1 MVNESDIR
9 LAHRLA
15 DLADALAMEF
25 FGRRPAARHK
35 EDGSPVSEADLAVE
49 KAMLAVLAEERPG
62 DAVLSEES
70 GTLGTASRRRWILDP
85 IDGTIPFLAGR
96 RDWGTHVALEVE
108 GELRVAV
115 LSRPTEGV
123 RWWAA
128 RGRGAFASAR
138 GGPLPASRPLRVPQA
153 PGPLSAARVGGF
165 LMPDSPVEPVRGR
178 MRWIDSSVSL
188 VADLLE
194 GRAEGLVDEGGHV
207 WDRAPA
213 ALLVAEAGGRVDD
226 LRGGG
231 RLDGRWLVYAA
242 PGVADELTALVRDAA
257 GPGGPA

>member
-1 MVNESDIR
+1 MDESRGYGGPMVNESDIR

-15 DLADALAMEF
+15 DLADALALEF

-70 GTLGTASRRRWILDP
+70 GTLGAAARRRWILDP
-85 IDGTIPFLAGR
+85 IDGTVPFLAGR

-138 GGPLPASRPLRVPQA
+138 GGPLSASRPLRVPETA
-153 PGPLSAARVGGF
+153 GPLSAARMGGF
-165 LMPDSPVEPVRGR
+165 QMPDSPVEPVRGR
-178 MRWIDSSVSL
+178 MRWIDSSVCKKQKICWRAGPRGWSTR
-188 VADLLE
+188 AGTSGT
-194 GRAEGLVDEGGHV
+194 GRRPRC
-207 WDRAPA
+207 WWRRPA
-213 ALLVAEAGGRVDD
+213 AVWTTCA
-226 LRGGG
+226 
-231 RLDGRWLVYAA
+231 AA
-242 PGVADELTALVRDAA
+242 PGWTGA
-257 GPGGPA
+257 GWCTRRRASRTG